1 MSIKPYS
8 CCRRQLD
15 RKALMWK
22 HEENTLLKEP
32 GTSTPHEPQ
41 YIVTKLAG
49 GGTSLH
55 SVPPSSDYDTC
66 HKSFIPMHPMRM
78 CGDHI
83 YESTRLRDPNN
94 TSEIVPVNSSGDYG
108 MRCDNGTLSGYSSRR
123 QSGGNI
129 LDCDS
134 GVDTN
139 PASSDPQD
147 LQFVD
152 ILKPSLRQQTGSFPQ
167 DCHTCGHEDYAPLP
181 HHVELC
187 PLHQC
192 SSMQP
197 QYTQPNTSQQNEQ
210 QFPTLT

>member
-1 MSIKPYS
+1 
-8 CCRRQLD
+8 
-15 RKALMWK
+15 MWK

-32 GTSTPHEPQ
+32 GTSIPHEPQ

-55 SVPPSSDYDTC
+55 SVPPSSDYDKC
-66 HKSFIPMHPMRM
+66 HKTFIPMHPMQI

-83 YESTRLRDPNN
+83 YESTRLPDPHN
-94 TSEIVPVNSSGDYG
+94 TLKIVPTNCSGDYG

-134 GVDTN
+134 GIDAN

-147 LQFVD
+147 IQFVD
-152 ILKPSLRQQTGSFPQ
+152 ILKPSIRQDS
-167 DCHTCGHEDYAPLP
+167 HTCDHDDYAPLP
-181 HHVELC
+181 HHVEIC

-192 SSMQP
+192 STLRP
-197 QYTQPNTSQQNEQ
+197 QYTQPVASQQ
-210 QFPTLT
+210 QFQTPSQDGATIHPT